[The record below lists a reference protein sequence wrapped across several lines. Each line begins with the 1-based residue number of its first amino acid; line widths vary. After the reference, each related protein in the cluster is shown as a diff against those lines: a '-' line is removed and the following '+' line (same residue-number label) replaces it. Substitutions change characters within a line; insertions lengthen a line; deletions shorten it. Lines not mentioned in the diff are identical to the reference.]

1 MKLRQIIPIFL
12 ILFPIIEIVLFVEIG
27 SIIGSFHTILI
38 IIISAFFG
46 FYLIKHHAISY
57 IAEVQNKLL
66 QGIKPENEIFSGI
79 LLFFSGI
86 LLIVPGFFTDFIA
99 LLLLFRPTRVLI
111 ISKYASS
118 NTGWKKTR
126 SKGSIIDVDHK
137 EDK

>member
-38 IIISAFFG
+38 IIISAFLG
-46 FYLIKHHAISY
+46 FYLIKHHTISY
-57 IAEVQNKLL
+57 ITEIQDKLL
-66 QGIKPENEIFSGI
+66 KGIKPKNEIFSGI

>member
-27 SIIGSFHTILI
+27 SIIGSFYTILI

-46 FYLIKHHAISY
+46 FYLIKHHTISY

-99 LLLLFRPTRVLI
+99 L
-111 ISKYASS
+111 
-118 NTGWKKTR
+118 
-126 SKGSIIDVDHK
+126 
-137 EDK
+137 